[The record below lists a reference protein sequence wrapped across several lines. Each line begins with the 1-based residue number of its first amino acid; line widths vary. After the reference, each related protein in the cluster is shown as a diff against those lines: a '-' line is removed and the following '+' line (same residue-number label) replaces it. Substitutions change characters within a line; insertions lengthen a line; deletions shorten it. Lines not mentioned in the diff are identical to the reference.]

1 MDNIEKEVSVEKD
14 PSNQLI
20 IEEIAEAFVEN
31 NLQRNIA
38 VRESSIAGTSKVFA
52 PIYGPLMLGKNP
64 YINQQ
69 LNYHLYKMLMFSN
82 GQRHNQRRKEVC
94 QGLIKGSSTKANG
107 SWGYCRMV
115 SRISYNES
123 WKGSRYNGW
132 GLFTCSPNSAS

>member
-38 VRESSIAGTSKVFA
+38 VRESSIAGTSKIFCT
-52 PIYGPLMLGKNP
+52 YLWTSYNP

-69 LNYHLYKMLMFSN
+69 LNYHLYKMLMYSN